1 MKFSKII
8 TVLCCLS
15 CFNPNNSKNET
26 TKAYSDIWE
35 SQKELKKQNLKLI
48 KNNDQII
55 GYVQPEY
62 AEVFQ
67 KFLKIDTESKEQK
80 FKSVNESRS
89 QGEKQKSPN
98 VIQMKV
104 PGVKQTNNSDD
115 EKNITTDKTVKG
127 KGNSSHS
134 DEIVNT
140 NNSRILNF
148 SFSDFKYNQNK
159 KSGSFKVCLE
169 KNTKIDRDYLKNL
182 ICHIEIL
189 EGKSEDL
196 SLTIRKNG
204 NNGNNNPEGQSL
216 LDIKNSFVN
225 DKCFTV
231 NFSLKCD
238 EIIKVKIF
246 FLNQNNKQE
255 VFVVKNGDQDFFEL
269 QVKK

>member
-35 SQKELKKQNLKLI
+35 FQKELEKQNFKLI

-55 GYVQPEY
+55 AYVKPEY
-62 AEVFQ
+62 VEVFQ
-67 KFLKIDTESKEQK
+67 KCLEINTESKEQK
-80 FKSVNESRS
+80 FKGLNESRS
-89 QGEKQKSPN
+89 QASSN
-98 VIQMKV
+98 ITQMKV
-104 PGVKQTNNSDD
+104 PGVKQINNSDD

-127 KGNSSHS
+127 KGNSSHNG
-134 DEIVNT
+134 EVVNT
-140 NNSRILNF
+140 NNSKILNF
-148 SFSDFKYNQNK
+148 YFSDSKYNQNK
-159 KSGSFKVCLE
+159 KSGSFKVCL
-169 KNTKIDRDYLKNL
+169 KKDAKIDIDYLKNL

-204 NNGNNNPEGQSL
+204 NNGNNNLEGQSL
-216 LDIKNSFVN
+216 LNIKNSFVSN
-225 DKCFTV
+225 KYFTV

-238 EIIKVKIF
+238 EMIKVKIS
-246 FLNQNNKQE
+246 FLNQNNKHE
-255 VFVVKNGDQDFFEL
+255 VFVVKNGDQDFIEL
-269 QVKK
+269 QVRK